1 MGLHVAVWNW
11 ILELLGM
18 YPEHASLIRWNPNRR
33 GEADDDV
40 VQIRRRPDRWRQCF
54 GTANCVEFNW
64 VLPSFSEFERVFAGF
79 DEFLRVFAS
88 LREFARVFASF
99 CEFLR
104 VFASFREFSRVLTS
118 FGEFWA
124 SFRWVLGVF
133 ERVFPSLFDLF
144 RVFPSVCGVCACD
157 CAFFSFLVEV
167 EVTSREFSGV
177 FATFCEL
184 LWVFASFHKFLRVLV
199 SEFIAKNEV
208 SSCRRRGGQLL
219 KMGG

>member
-1 MGLHVAVWNW
+1 MQQRCK
-11 ILELLGM
+11 M
-18 YPEHASLIRWNPNRR
+18 SHAGINGRTISIARR
-33 GEADDDV
+33 FH
-40 VQIRRRPDRWRQCF
+40 RTTWDRISF
-54 GTANCVEFNW
+54 HEFSR
-64 VLPSFSEFERVFAGF
+64 VFTSFSW
-79 DEFLRVFAS
+79 
-88 LREFARVFASF
+88 VFASF
-99 CEFLR
+99 CGFSR

-167 EVTSREFSGV
+167 EVTSSEFSGV

-184 LWVFASFHKFLRVLV
+184 LWVFASFHKFLRVFV

>member
-1 MGLHVAVWNW
+1 MQQRCK
-11 ILELLGM
+11 M
-18 YPEHASLIRWNPNRR
+18 SHAGVNGRTISIARR
-33 GEADDDV
+33 FH
-40 VQIRRRPDRWRQCF
+40 RTTWDRISF
-54 GTANCVEFNW
+54 HEFSR
-64 VLPSFSEFERVFAGF
+64 VFTSFSWVFASF
-79 DEFLRVFAS
+79 REFSRVFAS
-88 LREFARVFASF
+88 FREFSRVFASF

-167 EVTSREFSGV
+167 EVTSSEFSGV

-184 LWVFASFHKFLRVLV
+184 LWVFASFHKFLRVFV